1 MSIMEKIMLDMD
13 QNPPS
18 YYVQYTESCS
28 GIIAAA
34 GCCGGSSGGCAPAK
48 KGPDLREEVRKAY
61 KEVVDSTEKGE
72 SCGVGTN
79 CCSVPVVMNTDYIMK
94 LGYAKE
100 EIEKMPPGANMGLGC
115 GNPRSISALKQGEI
129 VLDLGSGGG
138 FDAFIASTKVGPMG
152 KVYGVDMTPEMIA
165 KARRLAKE
173 HNFTNVEFLL
183 GEIEHVPLAS
193 STVDV
198 VISNCVVNLSTDK
211 KQTFQEAYRVL
222 KEGGRIA
229 ISDIVASAVLPTEQK
244 NNVQLYCGCVSGAVS
259 VEELGQILHE
269 VGFKNISF
277 EIKEESRAFL
287 KDWYPGTGIENYV
300 VSAYI
305 RAEK

>member
-1 MSIMEKIMLDMD
+1 MIEMD

-18 YYVQYTESCS
+18 HYVQYVGSYN

-48 KGPDLREEVRKAY
+48 KTTDLREEVRKAY
-61 KEVVDSTEKGE
+61 KEVVDASENGE
-72 SCGVGTN
+72 SCGIGTN

-115 GNPRSISALKQGEI
+115 GNPRSVSALKEGEV

-138 FDAFIASTKVGPMG
+138 FDAFIASTKVGSTG

-193 STVDV
+193 GSVDV

-229 ISDIVASAVLPTEQK
+229 ISDIVASADLPATQK
-244 NNVQLYCGCVSGAVS
+244 NNLQLYCGCVSGAIS
-259 VEELGQILHE
+259 VAEIEQILRE
-269 VGFKNISF
+269 VGFTNISF
-277 EIKEESRAFL
+277 EIKEESRSFL
-287 KDWYPGTGIENYV
+287 RDWYPGTGIENYV

-305 RAEK
+305 RADK